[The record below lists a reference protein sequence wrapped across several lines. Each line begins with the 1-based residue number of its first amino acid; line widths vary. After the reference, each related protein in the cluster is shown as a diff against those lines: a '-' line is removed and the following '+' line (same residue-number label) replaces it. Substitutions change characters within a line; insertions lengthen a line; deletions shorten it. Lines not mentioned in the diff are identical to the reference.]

1 MMEAVVNKVRRQ
13 LYDVQSAS
21 TSDDTPAEPQVEGIS
36 PSDYIEKFSWDEAK
50 YPPRR
55 PLGETVSM
63 ISETVQKL
71 EDELKVGQDWL

>member
-1 MMEAVVNKVRRQ
+1 MNKVRRQ

-55 PLGETVSM
+55 PLGETVNM

-71 EDELKVGQDWL
+71 EDELKVGQGWL